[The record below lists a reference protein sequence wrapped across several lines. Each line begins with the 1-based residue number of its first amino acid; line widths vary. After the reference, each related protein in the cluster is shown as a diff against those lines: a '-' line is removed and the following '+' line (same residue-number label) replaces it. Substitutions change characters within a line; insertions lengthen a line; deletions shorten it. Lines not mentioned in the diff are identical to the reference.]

1 MQPNQLPSTTQ
12 DPTQPRQKRNDPLI
26 GHTFFNKYILKR
38 KLGEGSFGKIYQG
51 DYNNEKYALK
61 LESRQRGQSLLEAE
75 AYIMNY
81 LKGRKS
87 IQLQSNLFNSWHSQH
102 SFLLNLR

>member
-1 MQPNQLPSTTQ
+1 MQQQNQIIPSTTPQ
-12 DPTQPRQKRNDPLI
+12 DPVQPQSRQKRSDPLI
-26 GHTFFNKYILKR
+26 GHTFFNKYVLKR

-51 DYNNEKYALK
+51 DYNNEKFALK

-81 LKGRKS
+81 LKGRKP
-87 IQLQSNLFNSWHSQH
+87 I
-102 SFLLNLR
+102 

>member
-1 MQPNQLPSTTQ
+1 MQPNQILSTTQ
-12 DPTQPRQKRNDPLI
+12 DTTQSRQKRNDPLI
-26 GHTFFNKYILKR
+26 GHTFFNKYVLKR

-81 LKGRKS
+81 LKGRKF
-87 IQLQSNLFNSWHSQH
+87 IQNQFNTFNSWHSQH
-102 SFLLNLR
+102 SVVFNFR